1 MLCEIT
7 IPANF
12 DERSKERAWL
22 QAIQAVAT
30 AAVNTTPSA
39 VAYPVYNDILNGVE
53 IITRVVDNSIAGS
66 WTAHPTYNRVPATG
80 EATNSMFN
88 INLAL
93 YQSSGK
99 TNAAFTH
106 SFFQIT
112 SFPNAPTSNLILS
125 QVLPWVRWG
134 VTNLTTMNPTN
145 SAVNTGFPDYFV
157 NHNSRKSSS
166 QIGMIPNHTNDEA
179 NSAAGSFLA
188 FAHEARLSRFFVS
201 AGPGYITIAMQSRL
215 TSDTASRGAVYG
227 GGYIHWGLRTNH
239 AWEDARNDNPYW
251 VAVWTKA
258 SNSPTQNAYGGAWSI
273 MSLLQNSNGGTTTST
288 LFKWCNFGLTAA
300 LNRNPVTGQWS
311 STSTISTSGT
321 QSTQFDNP
329 YHRKYAYF
337 NNATTNIAMPLTS
350 NLQNI
355 LAATTNVA
363 GNSLIYNDSTY
374 GFGSPF
380 YDSTYS
386 WPGSN
391 GAAMPLKQFGRD
403 PLTTAA
409 VPSVSPVMIE
419 AATNNGALSNT
430 GNYLTNMF
438 FGGSMTATDFRDNI
452 TLYAVYE
459 INGEYYLPVGV
470 GITGS
475 DTTFGDVI
483 WIKA

>member
-39 VAYPVYNDILNGVE
+39 VAYPVYNNILNGVE

-80 EATNSMFN
+80 EATNSIFN

-93 YQSSGK
+93 YQASGK
-99 TNAAFTH
+99 TNAANTH

-112 SFPNAPTSNLILS
+112 SFPSAPTSNTIFT

-134 VTNLTTMNPTN
+134 VTNLTTMNPAN
-145 SAVNTGFPDYFV
+145 SAANTGFSDYFI
-157 NHNSRKSSS
+157 NHGARMSTS
-166 QIGMIPNHTNDEA
+166 QIGMIPNHISDETN
-179 NSAAGSFLA
+179 NLAGSFLA
-188 FAHEARLSRFFVS
+188 FANSTQFSRFFVS
-201 AGPGYITIAMQSRL
+201 AGPGYITIALQGRL
-215 TSDTASRGAVYG
+215 TTDTASRGAQFG

-239 AWEDARNDNPYW
+239 AWEDTRDDNPYW

-258 SNSPTQNAYGGAWSI
+258 NHSPSQNAYGGAWSR
-273 MSLLQNSNGGTTTST
+273 MSLLNNGTGGTAIST

-311 STSTISTSGT
+311 GASTVSTGGT
-321 QSTQFDNP
+321 QSTQYDNP

-363 GNSLIYNDSTY
+363 ATSLIYNISAY

-386 WPGSN
+386 WPGSG

-419 AATNNGALSNT
+419 AATNNATLSNT

-438 FGGSMTATDFRDNI
+438 FGGSMTATNFRDNI
-452 TLYAVYE
+452 TPYAVYE
-459 INGEYYLPVGV
+459 INDEYYLPISV
-470 GITGS
+470 GITGN
-475 DTTFGDVI
+475 DTLYGDVI